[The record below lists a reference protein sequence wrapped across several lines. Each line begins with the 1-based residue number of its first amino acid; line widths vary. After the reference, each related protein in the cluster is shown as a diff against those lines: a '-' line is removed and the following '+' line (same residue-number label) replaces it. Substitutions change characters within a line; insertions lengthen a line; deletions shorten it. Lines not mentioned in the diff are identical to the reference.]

1 MIDLEKLK
9 HIYQLPEDLTLSD
22 VNALLQIAKSKMLVA
37 NEYFIKQGATK
48 KNIYLIIKGL
58 VRAFTITNKGDEVT
72 VQVWHENRL
81 FASIDNIF
89 FNTPARFYYQ
99 AIEPTQVLYLDF
111 ELLYSMANKN
121 PKLSG
126 SRTEILHYLLK
137 EEIKQTESFLLLS
150 PEERYL
156 EFIAL
161 YPNINNRIPDKY
173 VANLLGIT
181 PVSLSR
187 IRKRIAS
194 KKK

>member
-9 HIYQLPEDLTLSD
+9 QTYQLPEDLTLSD
-22 VNALLQIAKSKMLVA
+22 VNALLQIAKSKMLLP
-37 NEYFIKQGATK
+37 NEYLIKQGETK
-48 KNIYLIIKGL
+48 KNIYLITKGL

-72 VQVWHENRL
+72 VQVRHENRL
-81 FASIDNIF
+81 FASVDCIF
-89 FNTPARFYYQ
+89 FNAPARFYYQ
-99 AIEPTQVLYLDF
+99 AIEPTEVLYLDF
-111 ELLYSMANKN
+111 EQLYSLADKN

-137 EEIKQTESFLLLS
+137 EEMKQTESLLLLS

-156 EFIAL
+156 EFTAL
-161 YPNINNRIPDKY
+161 YPDINNRIPDKY

-187 IRKRIAS
+187 IRKRIAT
-194 KKK
+194 KKE